1 MGKVFKKKL
10 HFWTVSQKQN
20 VVKLTKQ
27 GLNPKKM
34 RLQLFKGDKTVND
47 RSMAAMISRLK
58 REPEFANVPGKYPG
72 GKIPTALSLA
82 ERIKKNKKSSNRN
95 TVVKP
100 SRNKK
105 RHTWS
110 AEEKQIL
117 IDNLK
122 LSAGTIKKKFFKS
135 NREVSAYKI
144 GRQLNNL
151 RQAAKVGKLQ
161 PVAIKKTQSSPS
173 PFSVRRASIVK
184 STVQLKIDFTGEA
197 EILWNKFN
205 MKTSVLKDELN
216 TLQALIDES
225 NFETSTKDSMKSAIS
240 KIATETFRK
249 EQNTLAESLKV

>member
-1 MGKVFKKKL
+1 L
-10 HFWTVSQKQN
+10 HFWSVEQKRKVQKLIAAGMN
-20 VVKLTKQ
+20 VKEI
-27 GLNPKKM
+27 
-34 RLQLFKGDKTVND
+34 RLALYKRDKTVTD
-47 RSMAAMISRLK
+47 RSLATQINNIKKDPSYVEK
-58 REPEFANVPGKYPG
+58 VPKYAG
-72 GKIPTALSLA
+72 GKIPTAISYS
-82 ERIKKNKKSSNRN
+82 ERMKRKKGSSNKN
-95 TVVKP
+95 TEIKP

-105 RHTWS
+105 RHNWS

-122 LSAGTIKKKFFKS
+122 LSAGTIKKKFFKG
-135 NREVSAYKI
+135 NREISAYKI

-151 RQAAKVGKLQ
+151 RQAVKAGKLQ
-161 PVAIKKTQSSPS
+161 PVTVKKTQSSPS
-173 PFSVRRASIVK
+173 PFSVRRASVGK